1 MSAAKAGAASGAAS
15 GRDAGRGDARGA
27 TDSAAGGPPWISA
40 EQVFGRV
47 SFGDAAAALGRS
59 LKQGL
64 EPASDFARGIL
75 DVERG
80 QLLIMPSAS
89 SEFVGVKIATVAPGN
104 PALGRERIQGV
115 YLLMDAATLAPIALI
130 DGAALTTLRTPAV
143 SAAAADLLA
152 PEVVDHLVVFGSGP
166 QAAGHIEAMR
176 AIRPIGRVTVV
187 ARDRGK
193 AEEFAARVSA
203 GSARSTGGTG
213 STSRSPGIPATVGSA
228 SDVRDAQL
236 IVCATT
242 ARHPLF
248 DGSLVPANSCTIA
261 VGSHETDARELDSAL
276 IGRAQVVVEDVAV
289 ALREG
294 GDVVIPIGEGIL
306 DAGSLVPLAAI
317 VTGVVPV
324 DRGRPRVF
332 TSSGMSWEDLVIAAE
347 VYRRG

>member
-1 MSAAKAGAASGAAS
+1 MSADKAGAASS
-15 GRDAGRGDARGA
+15 RDAGEADARGA
-27 TDSAAGGPPWISA
+27 TDSEAGGPSWISA

-47 SFGDAAAALGRS
+47 SFGDAAAALGRA

-75 DVERG
+75 DVENG

-104 PALGRERIQGV
+104 PAVGLERIQGV
-115 YLLMDAATLAPIALI
+115 YLLMDAATFAPVALI
-130 DGAALTTLRTPAV
+130 DAAALTTLRTPAV

-152 PEVVDHLVVFGSGP
+152 PEVVDHLLVFGSGP

-176 AIRPIGRVTVV
+176 AIRTIGRVTVV

-203 GSARSTGGTG
+203 GSASSAGG
-213 STSRSPGIPATVGSA
+213 SRGVPATVGSA

-248 DGSLVPANSCTIA
+248 DGSLVPADSCTIA

-317 VTGVVPV
+317 VTGAVPV

>member
-1 MSAAKAGAASGAAS
+1 MSGTGAEVSGT
-15 GRDAGRGDARGA
+15 DGA
-27 TDSAAGGPPWISA
+27 PWISA

-47 SFGDAAAALGRS
+47 GFGVAATAIGRAL
-59 LKQGL
+59 KEGL
-64 EPASDFARGIL
+64 EPASDFARSIL

-89 SEFVGVKIATVAPGN
+89 SAFVGVKIATVAPGN
-104 PALGRERIQGV
+104 PALDRQRIQGV
-115 YLLMDAATLAPIALI
+115 YLLMDAATLTPVALI

-152 PEVVDHLVVFGSGP
+152 PEVVDHLVLFGSGP
-166 QAAGHIEAMR
+166 QAWGHIEAMR

-187 ARDRGK
+187 ARHRGK
-193 AEEFAARVSA
+193 AAAFAARVSA
-203 GSARSTGGTG
+203 GAPNTEGQSGRGNG
-213 STSRSPGIPATVGSA
+213 GIPATVGSA

-242 ARHPLF
+242 ARTPLF
-248 DGSLVPANSCTIA
+248 DGTLVPVDSCTIA

-276 IGRAQVVVEDVAV
+276 IGRAQVVVEDIAV

-294 GDVVIPIGEGIL
+294 GDVVIPIGAGML
-306 DAGSLVPLAAI
+306 DADALVPLAEI
-317 VTGVVPV
+317 VTGAVPV
-324 DRGRPRVF
+324 DRDRPRVF

>member
-1 MSAAKAGAASGAAS
+1 MS
-15 GRDAGRGDARGA
+15 GRGTGA
-27 TDSAAGGPPWISA
+27 QGGPPWISA

-47 SFGDAAAALGRS
+47 SFGDAAAALGRA
-59 LKQGL
+59 LKGGL
-64 EPASDFARGIL
+64 EPANDFARGIL

-104 PALGRERIQGV
+104 PALGRERIQGA
-115 YLLMDAATLAPIALI
+115 YLLMDAATLSPVALI

-152 PEVVDHLVVFGSGP
+152 PDVVDHLVVFGSGP
-166 QAAGHIEAMR
+166 QARGHVEAMR

-193 AEEFAARVSA
+193 AEAFAARVSA
-203 GSARSTGGTG
+203 GV
-213 STSRSPGIPATVGSA
+213 PATVGSA
-228 SDVRDAQL
+228 SDVQGAQL
-236 IVCATT
+236 VICATT
-242 ARHPLF
+242 ARTPLF
-248 DGSLVPANSCTIA
+248 DGSLVPADSCTIA

-276 IGRAQVVVEDVAV
+276 IGRAQVVVEDIAV

-294 GDVVIPIGEGIL
+294 GDVVIPIGEGVL
-306 DAGSLVPLAAI
+306 AADSLVPLAAI
-317 VTGVVPV
+317 ITGAVPV

-347 VYRRG
+347 VYRRD